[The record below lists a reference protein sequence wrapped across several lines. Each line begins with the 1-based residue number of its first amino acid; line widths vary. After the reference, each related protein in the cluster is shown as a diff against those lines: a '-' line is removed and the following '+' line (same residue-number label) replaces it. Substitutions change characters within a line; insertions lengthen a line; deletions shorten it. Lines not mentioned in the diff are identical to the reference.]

1 METTPRES
9 KQIDLW
15 ISEFITFGAA
25 TVFIGLRLLSRRL
38 TRIEFW
44 WDDWFAIGCYA
55 VAIAW
60 VVIIPIWIKDA
71 GLGLHINDIHG
82 RGTKAEIL
90 MHNSL
95 ILYVAELFYATAL
108 FCAKGSILSFYWRM
122 FRVTNIKLP
131 IQILACCSLIWII
144 IRTFMGIFHC
154 IPVQRFW
161 DPSAGGSC
169 AIEDKKFFFGTI
181 LVHVMLD
188 IAIIALPILQIRK
201 LQLPFF
207 QKVGIMLMFVFGIV
221 ICASAMVIIVASTQF
236 DATSEDLTW
245 NLVTIVVWAS
255 VEVNLVTVSTCLP
268 TVRPAILY
276 LFTCTN
282 PTSTIGSGSNSY
294 GPSYGRSQTKNTIRL
309 STLPNNK
316 DNDESSSTHQ
326 LADSDQGGR
335 GSLSDFESHAM
346 DRYRGNVSTVTGRA
360 HDHGS
365 EEFNTGS
372 PFGGIM
378 VKNETTY
385 KDRPPGPLTEMRIQN
400 NTTTQFHIH
409 RIHENGL
416 HTSIVGAKAPNC
428 SSRLHLASRL
438 HDKRDLWPTPNRQ
451 IKKPIYLRYYGKD
464 ISVSE
469 AHQRADFLACALA
482 KRLDFSP
489 NEGVEW
495 DKVVSIFSVNTIDSF
510 TVTQAIHRLNGII
523 TPASAAS
530 DLEHQLRSSGVK
542 ALFTCASRLD
552 IAVKAA
558 KTVGIP
564 QDRIF
569 ILATPDD
576 NSKLPFTTFD
586 DLVKEG
592 ADLPKLEP
600 LKWVKGQGARQ
611 VAFLCYSSGTSGLP
625 KAVMISHR
633 NVIANVLQLT
643 TYESV
648 SRKKDGIETQAC
660 LGALPFSH
668 IYGLL
673 IISFASTFRGDE
685 VVVLPEFDLEK
696 ALVAVQTYKIAHMFV
711 VPPII
716 IRIIHNQALCAKYDL
731 SSVRWLYTGAAPLG
745 SEVVEEVKRQYPKW
759 RVGQGYGLT
768 ETCTV
773 VCTTSEDDIDIGSSG
788 SLVPATK
795 AIIIDIETGEEITEY
810 NKPGELLVQTPSLVL
825 GYMNNERATSETFIW
840 RKDDRW
846 IRTGD
851 EVLIRLAPSGNEHLV
866 VVDRLKEL
874 IKVNGHQVAPAELEA
889 HLLSHPYVSD
899 CAVIQTPNDKT
910 GEVPKAYIVKSDACG
925 GQPDEALA
933 RAICKHV
940 EDHKQRYKWLGGGV
954 EFIETIPKSPSGKI
968 LRRLLRDKEKEARN
982 SLVSKL

>member
-1 METTPRES
+1 MVFTP
-9 KQIDLW
+9 
-15 ISEFITFGAA
+15 
-25 TVFIGLRLLSRRL
+25 
-38 TRIEFW
+38 
-44 WDDWFAIGCYA
+44 
-55 VAIAW
+55 
-60 VVIIPIWIKDA
+60 P
-71 GLGLHINDIHG
+71 
-82 RGTKAEIL
+82 
-90 MHNSL
+90 
-95 ILYVAELFYATAL
+95 
-108 FCAKGSILSFYWRM
+108 
-122 FRVTNIKLP
+122 
-131 IQILACCSLIWII
+131 
-144 IRTFMGIFHC
+144 
-154 IPVQRFW
+154 
-161 DPSAGGSC
+161 
-169 AIEDKKFFFGTI
+169 
-181 LVHVMLD
+181 
-188 IAIIALPILQIRK
+188 
-201 LQLPFF
+201 
-207 QKVGIMLMFVFGIV
+207 
-221 ICASAMVIIVASTQF
+221 
-236 DATSEDLTW
+236 
-245 NLVTIVVWAS
+245 
-255 VEVNLVTVSTCLP
+255 
-268 TVRPAILY
+268 
-276 LFTCTN
+276 
-282 PTSTIGSGSNSY
+282 SNSAH
-294 GPSYGRSQTKNTIRL
+294 
-309 STLPNNK
+309 
-316 DNDESSSTHQ
+316 SSS
-326 LADSDQGGR
+326 
-335 GSLSDFESHAM
+335 
-346 DRYRGNVSTVTGRA
+346 
-360 HDHGS
+360 
-365 EEFNTGS
+365 
-372 PFGGIM
+372 
-378 VKNETTY
+378 
-385 KDRPPGPLTEMRIQN
+385 
-400 NTTTQFHIH
+400 
-409 RIHENGL
+409 
-416 HTSIVGAKAPNC
+416 